1 MADSLSNSL
10 EDVDDSDICEHSFER
25 CDAWKICSCCE
36 HSVGLMVMA
45 TLDQSFDVHV
55 VLNCCELHNL

>member
-10 EDVDDSDICEHSFER
+10 EDVDDLDICEHSVER

-36 HSVGLMVMA
+36 HSVGLMVMY
-45 TLDQSFDVHV
+45 SRSVF
-55 VLNCCELHNL
+55 